1 MIAIATSRTKPTTMA
16 MKNGFV
22 PESAGRGAGVGLA
35 AATVGG
41 AVVAGGRDGVGTGL
55 AVGVGL
61 AVGEAVALGLG
72 EADALREGE
81 AAALVEGEGT
91 PVGTG
96 DAAAPTVAQAS
107 VSGPAVAQSWRPP
120 AGTHEE
126 PSDAARESERRRN
139 G

>member
-22 PESAGRGAGVGLA
+22 PESPGRGAGVGLA

-41 AVVAGGRDGVGTGL
+41 AVVAGGRDGVGL
-55 AVGVGL
+55 AVSVGL
-61 AVGEAVALGLG
+61 AVGEAVALGLAD
-72 EADALREGE
+72 ADALRDGD
-81 AAALVEGEGT
+81 AAALVEGEET

-126 PSDAARESERRRN
+126 PSEATRESERRRN